1 MSLHV
6 TAVNNLALV
15 HTVETTAKTQF
26 AAELMS
32 FKEVEQN
39 TDIFSRDAETP
50 SKLNPH
56 NVQSGEVK
64 TISVAALQN

>member
-26 AAELMS
+26 TVELMS

-39 TDIFSRDAETP
+39 TDILSRDAE
-50 SKLNPH
+50 
-56 NVQSGEVK
+56 
-64 TISVAALQN
+64 